1 MTFHGVQRSEEE
13 LIELARNGDSDAFG
27 ELVWRYRDTVYTL
40 AVRLVGPDLAQ
51 DVAQEALIRAWR
63 AMPRF
68 RGEAALGTWLH
79 RITVNTAWTLR
90 KRALRHEAQQLDE
103 NLVEPGRGPEKAG
116 EMVGVRESLTAAIG
130 RLSPG
135 QRSVLVLRDVYG
147 WSNADVS
154 RELGITAT
162 TAKVRL
168 HRARR
173 RMRDLLGEEHL

>member
-1 MTFHGVQRSEEE
+1 MSLGGVQRSEEE
-13 LIELARNGDSDAFG
+13 LIELARNGDHDAFG

-40 AVRLVGPDLAQ
+40 AMRLVGPDLAQ

-63 AMPRF
+63 AIPRF

-90 KRALRHEAQQLDE
+90 KRAQRHDAQP
-103 NLVEPGRGPEKAG
+103 LVDDIAEPGRGPEKAG
-116 EMVGVRESLTAAIG
+116 EMVEMRAALSEAIA

-135 QRSVLVLRDVYG
+135 QRVVLVLRDVYG
-147 WSNADVS
+147 WSTAEVS
-154 RELGITAT
+154 HELGIAQT
-162 TAKVRL
+162 TTKVRL

-173 RMRDLLGEEHL
+173 RLRELLGEEVP

>member
-1 MTFHGVQRSEEE
+1 MTFDGVQRSEEE
-13 LIELARNGDSDAFG
+13 LIELARGGDHDAFG

-51 DVAQEALIRAWR
+51 DVAQESLIRAWR

-90 KRALRHEAQQLDE
+90 KRARRHETVELDD
-103 NLVEPGRGPEKAG
+103 NVVEPSRGPEKAG
-116 EMVGVRESLTAAIG
+116 EMVEVRRDLSEAVA

-135 QRSVLVLRDVYG
+135 QRAVLVLRDVYG
-147 WSNADVS
+147 WSNAEVS
-154 RELGITAT
+154 HELGITQT

-173 RMRDLLGEEHL
+173 RVRELLGGDER